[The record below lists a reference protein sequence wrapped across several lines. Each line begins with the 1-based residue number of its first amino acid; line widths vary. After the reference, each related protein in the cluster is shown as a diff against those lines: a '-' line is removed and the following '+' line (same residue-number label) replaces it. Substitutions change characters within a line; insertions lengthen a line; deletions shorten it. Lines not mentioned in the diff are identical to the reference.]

1 MEVLPLIL
9 PWTYRFKKKK
19 TTTPLFPKGQ
29 SLNFKDELES
39 SQPLAKHVPS
49 PPPTPTFSKQLT
61 LDLQ

>member
-9 PWTYRFKKKK
+9 PWTYKLKKKK
-19 TTTPLFPKGQ
+19 KPLFPKGQ

-39 SQPLAKHVPS
+39 SQPLAKDVPS
-49 PPPTPTFSKQLT
+49 PPPTPTFSNQLT